1 MQHKNVRVFSSEAI
15 NHLVKIT
22 NKNLCPNSGKGPK
35 RNLLGAFWL
44 NALGLVTLPLPLGG
58 ELQATP
64 KAASLAGLLLGT
76 GDLVF
81 V

>member
-1 MQHKNVRVFSSEAI
+1 MELPTQE
-15 NHLVKIT
+15 
-22 NKNLCPNSGKGPK
+22 KGPK
-35 RNLLGAFWL
+35 RNLLGAFWF
-44 NALGLVTLPLPLGG
+44 NAFGLVTLPLPLGG

-64 KAASLAGLLLGT
+64 KAASLPGLLLGT